1 MPSTLGIVL
10 EYCPHSNETG
20 ESVTEYLFEI
30 FSIMHTEIQSKKLDN
45 SKGACIVKLRTIEAG
60 IGSCGIKKVIRTIA
74 EGYTR
79 CKSLDSRNFILV

>member
-1 MPSTLGIVL
+1 MKQENPSQTTDSNFLVLCTLKF
-10 EYCPHSNETG
+10 N
-20 ESVTEYLFEI
+20 
-30 FSIMHTEIQSKKLDN
+30 QKLDN